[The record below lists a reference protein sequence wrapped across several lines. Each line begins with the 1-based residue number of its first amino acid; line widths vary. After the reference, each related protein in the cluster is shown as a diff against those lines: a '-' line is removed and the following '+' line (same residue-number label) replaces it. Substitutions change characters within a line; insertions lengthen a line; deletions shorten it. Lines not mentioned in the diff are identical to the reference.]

1 MINSTKASRK
11 RAAAKAV
18 FDQELHARIDR
29 ERNTPSDE
37 QRRQALYLSCVA
49 EAEAE
54 TAAQQHAALAPV
66 SELEKTL
73 GADRE
78 RACRNAR
85 YNLTLPDYKYFLEIC
100 PPFSGYTGEEE

>member
-1 MINSTKASRK
+1 MITTRDQRK

-54 TAAQQHAALAPV
+54 QNAAREKELAPV
-66 SELEKTL
+66 GQLEKKL
-73 GADRE
+73 
-78 RACRNAR
+78 NA
-85 YNLTLPDYKYFLEIC
+85 Y
-100 PPFSGYTGEEE
+100 S